1 MVDFAQALKERR
13 ASRRLSQLELALKAG
28 TTQRHLSFIESG
40 RSVPGREMVIRLTES
55 LGLPLRERNEMLLR
69 AGYAPAYPEQ
79 ALDSTAL
86 APVMDALGHI
96 LAGHLPY
103 PAIIVDR
110 SGDIV
115 SANTAHSLLFE
126 GCAGWLLV
134 PPVNAYRAAL
144 HPEGM
149 APRIANFGEWARHVL
164 HGLEAELAR
173 RHERPRPAG
182 RLVRRADRVRP
193 PGPARPRPPGLRRPA
208 QAAHLPRRTA
218 ADHHDHELRH
228 RGRRDRLRAQAR
240 GLPAGRRGYRCRPG
254 RSCEA
259 SVMTPQERY
268 EDLIDEFAGADGVT
282 PPTGGSGFGR
292 GALRYRRKIFAMF
305 VRGQLVVK
313 LPAPRVDELVAGG
326 HGERFDAN
334 KGTPMKEWFSLDPGS
349 GLPWLPLAREALSFA
364 IAQGPP

>member
-1 MVDFAQALKERR
+1 VDFAQALKERR

-79 ALDSTAL
+79 ALDSAAL

-96 LAGHLPY
+96 LTAHLPY

-115 SANTAHSLLFE
+115 AANTAHSLLFE

-164 HGLEAELAR
+164 LAWK
-173 RHERPRPAG
+173 PSWPAG
-182 RLVRRADRVRP
+182 TRTPVTRWPSCTRSWPGTSPRSGRARATWASPSRSSCAP
-193 PGPARPRPPGLRRPA
+193 PAARCG
-208 QAAHLPRRTA
+208 
-218 ADHHDHELRH
+218 
-228 RGRRDRLRAQAR
+228 
-240 GLPAGRRGYRCRPG
+240 
-254 RSCEA
+254 
-259 SVMTPQERY
+259 
-268 EDLIDEFAGADGVT
+268 
-282 PPTGGSGFGR
+282 
-292 GALRYRRKIFAMF
+292 
-305 VRGQLVVK
+305 
-313 LPAPRVDELVAGG
+313 
-326 HGERFDAN
+326 
-334 KGTPMKEWFSLDPGS
+334 
-349 GLPWLPLAREALSFA
+349 
-364 IAQGPP
+364 